1 MMKDNGD
8 GTYTADYT
16 VPTPGF
22 VTVSVELLNKGLNFP
37 EIVQSKEI
45 KVKSLKPSVPNTSTV
60 FSRNLNGVADS
71 LYGF

>member
-22 VTVSVELLNKGLNFP
+22 VTVSVELLNKDGLKMWTW
-37 EIVQSKEI
+37 SKEI

-60 FSRNLNGVADS
+60 FARNLNRVAGS
-71 LYGF
+71 RYEF